1 MIVRILGGNAKA
13 AKRIP
18 NPFGRVQFF
27 HHLLTVLDLLERE
40 LIMRG
45 LILIATLVASVG
57 SARAGHDHCVT
68 GVQVVVPA
76 IYVVERPSVC
86 VKLKERFC
94 VMKSRVKSCLSER
107 RSPAFVTME
116 ELRAI
121 KHIRCKNAVIQRQKE
136 EIEAQQRE
144 LERRKS
150 VKGVVLVPF
159 QYRTLKY
166 KTLH

>member
-1 MIVRILGGNAKA
+1 
-13 AKRIP
+13 
-18 NPFGRVQFF
+18 
-27 HHLLTVLDLLERE
+27 
-40 LIMRG
+40 MRG
-45 LILIATLVASVG
+45 LVLFAVMVASSV
-57 SARAGHDHCVT
+57 SVQAGHKPCVSE
-68 GVQVVVPA
+68 VHVVVPA
-76 IYVVERPSVC
+76 IYVIERPSVC

-144 LERRKS
+144 LERRRS
-150 VKGVVLVPF
+150 LRGVVVVPF